1 VLSAVGCHVLLMKTF
16 VDSILVLENLA
27 AMVALLAIK
36 WLSTRYHWMT
46 GPEQWATIGQV
57 QLLALVSSLSA
68 LIIGVAALP
77 TLRALKR
84 RVYDDLGGRRIWAYA
99 SVTASAVLVFMSL
112 LPTRGG

>member
-1 VLSAVGCHVLLMKTF
+1 MKTF
-16 VDSILVLENLA
+16 FDAILVLENLA
-27 AMVALLAIK
+27 AMIALVAIK

-57 QLLALVSSLSA
+57 QLLALVCSFSA
-68 LIIGVAALP
+68 LIIGVAVLP

-84 RVYDDLGGRRIWAYA
+84 HGYDDLGSRQVWAYV
-99 SVTASAVLVFMSL
+99 SVTVSVVLAFMSL